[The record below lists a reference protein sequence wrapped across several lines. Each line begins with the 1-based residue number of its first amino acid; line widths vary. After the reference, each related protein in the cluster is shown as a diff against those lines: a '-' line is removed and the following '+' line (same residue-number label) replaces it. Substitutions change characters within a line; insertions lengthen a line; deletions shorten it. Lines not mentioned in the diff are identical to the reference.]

1 MAGMRADRPMAAATT
16 TPFEMSGP
24 EGLTG
29 KVLIAMPRLEDPWF
43 TKTVIYLCAHSDDG
57 AMGLVVNR
65 VLDTVDFPELLS
77 QLGLDCSPEAAT
89 VKVHFGG
96 PVETGRGFVLHST
109 DYVLATSL
117 RIDDGV
123 ALTATLD
130 VLKAMTEGHGPDR
143 TLVALGYAGWGPG
156 QLETEIQSNSWLV
169 VDADAELLF
178 EGDVEGKWREAIGRL
193 GVDLAHLSGEGGHA

>member
-1 MAGMRADRPMAAATT
+1 MAAATT

-77 QLGLDCSPEAAT
+77 QLGLDCGPEVAT

-117 RIDDGV
+117 RIDDEV